1 MLHRLLAAKQKNLNF
16 NAVLLHCGKGIDKL
30 TLVRGYAD
38 NIHRDRVRTR
48 TITSLQLPLALSY
61 TTIALS
67 YTTNDLSYT
76 TNDKRA
82 LLSL

>member
-67 YTTNDLSYT
+67 YTTNDL
-76 TNDKRA
+76 RA

>member
-30 TLVRGYAD
+30 TLVRGYAN

-48 TITSLQLPLALSY
+48 NITSLQLAL
-61 TTIALS
+61 ALS

>member
-16 NAVLLHCGKGIDKL
+16 NAVLLQCGKGIDKL
-30 TLVRGYAD
+30 KLVGGYAD
-38 NIHRDRVRTR
+38 NLHRDRVRTR
-48 TITSLQLPLALSY
+48 NITSLQLPL
-61 TTIALS
+61 ALS